1 MLSCS
6 LSQASSSPS
15 VPDTQLSSLWLQ
27 LQMKMSERAASLS
40 TMVPLPRSAYWQH
53 ITRQHSTGQLYRLQ
67 GKRGAAC
74 VQGVGQA
81 WQFWGEGSAQLPAV
95 ACQLVSALPP
105 KVGPPPRPHN
115 MRHLIFVEPYFSD
128 ICIYH
133 SVLGEV
139 T

>member
-1 MLSCS
+1 MLSCF
-6 LSQASSSPS
+6 LSQVTFGPS
-15 VPDTQLSSLWLQ
+15 VPDAQLSSLWLQ

-67 GKRGAAC
+67 GKRGATC

-81 WQFWGEGSAQLPAV
+81 WEYWGGGSAQLAAA

-105 KVGPPPRPHN
+105 KVGPPSRPHT
-115 MRHLIFVEPYFSD
+115 R
-128 ICIYH
+128 
-133 SVLGEV
+133 G